1 MLIPPVEQSFPS
13 LKYIESKFVHLL
25 CIRRRRDS
33 LNQSGSNI
41 FTRESSF
48 FVLTSLL
55 RVVPL
60 TISKENSSAYYPRQ
74 MSIKG
79 LKGWDL
85 VINGE
90 FRAVTEL

>member
-1 MLIPPVEQSFPS
+1 MYSADKGQFKPRLSE
-13 LKYIESKFVHLL
+13 
-25 CIRRRRDS
+25 
-33 LNQSGSNI
+33 SGSNI

-60 TISKENSSAYYPRQ
+60 TMSKENSSAYYPQQ

-79 LKGWDL
+79 LKRWDL